1 MVTVNILRLAGALSA
16 CRWNTKWETYKSNDP
31 KTEIINAYLLPCMS
45 PKRLHQPVESPLNRQ
60 VTIIDATLMD
70 KIPDDSGGPEQS
82 SLENAVDV
90 NPSS

>member
-1 MVTVNILRLAGALSA
+1 
-16 CRWNTKWETYKSNDP
+16 
-31 KTEIINAYLLPCMS
+31 MS